1 MGTLAASTLALGT
14 ANDWTGRTTDFVGM
28 GVVVTVLAVAGAA
41 FVLVHARW
49 GTEPGVFAGVGAG
62 MTTLAAAQVF
72 AWQPS
77 VWWIIGLTAFGAV
90 ARWDLRR
97 AMRRRG

>member
-1 MGTLAASTLALGT
+1 MVSLLALGT

-28 GVVVTVLAVAGAA
+28 GVVLTVVAVAAA
-41 FVLVHARW
+41 AVVLVRARW
-49 GTEPGVFAGVGAG
+49 GTEPAVFAGVGTGLA
-62 MTTLAAAQVF
+62 TLAAAQAY

-77 VWWIIGLTAFGAV
+77 VWWVAGLTVFGAV

-97 AMRRRG
+97 AMRQRG